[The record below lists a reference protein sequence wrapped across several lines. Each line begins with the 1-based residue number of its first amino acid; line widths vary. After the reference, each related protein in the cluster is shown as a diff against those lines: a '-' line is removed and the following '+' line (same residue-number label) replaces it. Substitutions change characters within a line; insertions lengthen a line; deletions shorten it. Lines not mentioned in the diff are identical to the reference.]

1 MLAQSRYVCL
11 YVYLITILCVVVI
24 AFIVAVLL
32 GAVLLT
38 CVIINLYIVREVCR
52 YLPLVVHSSLFATRY
67 LPLLIYTYICI
78 HTCVCAYIFYICMYI
93 HLSYR
98 AFSLSTFVSLTD
110 FLLGHSIEFWVVCR
124 TAHLM
129 EYSKMSF

>member
-1 MLAQSRYVCL
+1 MLL
-11 YVYLITILCVVVI
+11 LLLLLLLCCWCC
-24 AFIVAVLL
+24 

-93 HLSYR
+93 HLSHR

-110 FLLGHSIEFWVVCR
+110 FLLGHSIEFWVVCK